1 MILSISLIDNKEVFV
16 LSQISEINFSEAV
29 GKHCINSRYS
39 SQFANK
45 NRFFTR
51 YSDFLDIFFVP
62 LRQNR
67 HLDSSMKNIDSRLIV
82 FFFVFLRF
90 FPIKAQV
97 LSEKDF
103 QVLNVN
109 DGLSDNDIHS
119 VAKDTEGFMWFGT
132 GGGLN
137 RYDGRTFKI
146 FRISESSYR
155 RIDKVVSLNRD
166 YLLIRSEQNLFLFN
180 KKYERFLPVCDS
192 VKQATYYVL

>member
-1 MILSISLIDNKEVFV
+1 
-16 LSQISEINFSEAV
+16 
-29 GKHCINSRYS
+29 
-39 SQFANK
+39 
-45 NRFFTR
+45 
-51 YSDFLDIFFVP
+51 
-62 LRQNR
+62 
-67 HLDSSMKNIDSRLIV
+67 MKNIDSRLIV

-146 FRISESSYR
+146 FRISESSYL

-180 KKYERFLPVCDS
+180 KKYELFLPVCDS
-192 VKQATYYVL
+192 VSKHPIMFSDFIAAPNGSCWGVFSNELSKITFPFPLAKDTAFVSVLHVAKNLQTD